1 MWHTAASRIF
11 PSSQQTIDM
20 THSPT
25 RKRRRRPTLCLSAQ
39 GHRIIEDAR
48 QQQGWIMRDE
58 RWLRKAHES
67 YNPEPTEGWEAYW
80 EKNLG
85 LNTKPSECTLKRF
98 LKGNYVERSHFL
110 AFCTAVGVDLD
121 VVADL
126 DCPIANL
133 QHPSVIGDFPT
144 EVANEPFYGR
154 TTALTKLT
162 TLVSNGNN
170 RLIQVNGR
178 AGMGKTTLGCR
189 VIRQVGSQFDFLIW
203 LSLESS
209 PLLSELFPQVLS
221 CLPEQS
227 AQPSDL
233 LSFLKVLK
241 EHRCLVIFD
250 QWETIMLAEQ
260 PERYRPDYEDYGDF
274 LRQISRNHQS
284 CVVVMSR
291 VRLDNTNLL
300 KANEADRIVKLE
312 ELRYLEDREFL
323 KELSG
328 TEEQLNSF
336 MTIYNNPSILKL
348 AIASVME
355 VLGGDVSPLIGG
367 SSIFGT
373 TNVETLMADEFK
385 VLSASEEKLIYW
397 LAIWQ
402 DSVPFDYIQKTMQ
415 MGNCFNTLE
424 CLTRKRSLVNVRLD
438 EDAGG
443 NEFGL
448 DRLTL
453 KYVTQEF
460 VKRNV
465 KELLDAIKNQVIK
478 PNHLIVSHA
487 FLTGTDPELKQQQQR
502 RIVQPI
508 VEKLQAESVQ
518 GEELKQALEALK
530 LTKLGDYAL
539 DNLNYLLEV
548 ASN

>member
-1 MWHTAASRIF
+1 
-11 PSSQQTIDM
+11 M

-25 RKRRRRPTLCLSAQ
+25 KKRRPTLCLSVPGRQ
-39 GHRIIEDAR
+39 IVEDAR
-48 QQQGWIMRDE
+48 QQKGWIIRDE
-58 RWLRKAHES
+58 RWLRAAHEH
-67 YNPEPTEGWEAYW
+67 YHPEPPEGWEAYW
-80 EKNLG
+80 GKNWG
-85 LNTKPSECTLKRF
+85 LDPSPSEWTLRRF
-98 LKGNYVERSHFL
+98 LRRHYVRRDFFL
-110 AFCTAVGVDLD
+110 ALCAAVGVDLD

-126 DCPIANL
+126 DRPITNL
-133 QHPSVIGDFPT
+133 QYPSVIGDFPT
-144 EVANEPFYGR
+144 EVADEPFYGR

-162 TLVSNGNN
+162 TLVGNSNS

-189 VIRQVGSQFDFLIW
+189 VMRQVGNPFDFLIW

-209 PLLSELFPQVLS
+209 PLLSELFSQVVS
-221 CLPEQS
+221 CLPEQP

-241 EHRCLVIFD
+241 EHRCLVVFD

-260 PERYRPDYEDYGDF
+260 PERYRPDYEDYGD
-274 LRQISRNHQS
+274 LLGHLSRNHQS
-284 CVVVMSR
+284 CVVVLSR
-291 VRLDNTNLL
+291 VRLDNNKLL
-300 KANEADRIVKLE
+300 RANESDRIVKLE
-312 ELRYLEDREFL
+312 ELRYSEDQEFL

-336 MTIYNNPSILKL
+336 ITIYNNPLILKL
-348 AIASVME
+348 AIASVVE
-355 VLGGDVSPLIGG
+355 VLGGDISPLIGG

-402 DSVPFDYIQKTMQ
+402 DSVSFNYINETMQ
-415 MGNCFNTLE
+415 TGNCFNTLE
-424 CLTRKRSLVNVRLD
+424 CLTRKRSLVNVRFD
-438 EDAGG
+438 EEAGSR
-443 NEFGL
+443 EFGL

-465 KELLDAIKNQVIK
+465 KELLDAIKNKGIK

-487 FLTGTDPELKQQQQR
+487 FLTGTDQELNQQQQR

-508 VEKLQAESVQ
+508 VEKLQAEFAQVEDLQ
-518 GEELKQALEALK
+518 QALEGLK
-530 LTKLGDYAL
+530 VNELGGYAL
-539 DNLNYLLEV
+539 DNLNYLLTV
-548 ASN
+548 